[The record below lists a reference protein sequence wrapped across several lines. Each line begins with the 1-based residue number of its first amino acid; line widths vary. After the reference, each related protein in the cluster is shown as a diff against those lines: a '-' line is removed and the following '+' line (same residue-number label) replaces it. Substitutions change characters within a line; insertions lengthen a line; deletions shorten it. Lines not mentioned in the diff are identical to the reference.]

1 MPNSFSFL
9 NKQIHVECVKWRGKD
24 SLRNFSRIDRKTTRF
39 WSEHFWS
46 KIPDTCKNS
55 ISRFQRSIIR
65 APLFTNIII
74 IGGNERIK
82 KKKERNSID
91 LSSHERKK
99 AGKITDDNDLQVEN
113 LVPRFAYRWRGQGRR
128 WNKKRCSP

>member
-24 SLRNFSRIDRKTTRF
+24 YLRNFSRIDRKTTRF

-65 APLFTNIII
+65 ASLFTNIII
-74 IGGNERIK
+74 IGDDMESER
-82 KKKERNSID
+82 
-91 LSSHERKK
+91 LRKK
-99 AGKITDDNDLQVEN
+99 RKRKKFDRSFIPREKKGWKDHRWQWLAGRESRSSICVSVEGSRTK
-113 LVPRFAYRWRGQGRR
+113 V
-128 WNKKRCSP
+128 K